1 MIWSYSAAKMFRQCQ
16 LQWFLKTKVANARA
30 KAPVRWEAYLLSK
43 LQSLWAWRGQVVDQ
57 LLGTEIMKA
66 LYYHR
71 PIHLDDLLRKA
82 RTGFV
87 VQAEFARRHRI
98 REPGMS
104 PTKAGEAFAAWH
116 AIEYAEPITD
126 ADIEMAWRDV
136 ELALRNLCAMTELW
150 DLLWGASRCIVQRP
164 LQFESFGVK
173 VKAIPDLITF
183 YADAPPLIIDWK
195 VHTKGSYGSRSQLAL
210 YALAL
215 ARCQPHKDFP
225 SPSPIGDPTEPRL
238 LEVHLLTGQQRFYR
252 LSDEDIAAV
261 EDFIAASADEM
272 LLAGGDHSS
281 HDLDVAHFAIARSPE
296 VCQRCAF
303 RKLCWEIPHNGA

>member
-16 LQWFLKTKVANARA
+16 LQWFLKTKVANAKA
-30 KAPVRWEAYLLSK
+30 KDPFRREAYLLSK

-66 LYYHR
+66 LYYRH

-82 RTGFV
+82 RTSFV
-87 VQAEFARRHRI
+87 LQADFARRHRI

-104 PTKAGEAFAAWH
+104 PAKAGAAFAAWH
-116 AIEYAEPITD
+116 SIEYMEPITD

-150 DLLWGASRCIVQRP
+150 DLLWAASRCIVQRP

-173 VKAIPDLITF
+173 VKAIPDLIAF

-195 VHTKGSYGSRSQLAL
+195 VHTKGNYGSRSQLAL

-225 SPSPIGDPTEPRL
+225 SPSHIGDPAELRL
-238 LEVHLLTGQQRFYR
+238 LEVQLLTGQQRFYR
-252 LSDEDIAAV
+252 LSGEDIAVV
-261 EDFIAASADEM
+261 EDFIAASGDEM

-281 HDLDVAHFAIARSPE
+281 HDLRVADFAVARSPE
-296 VCQRCAF
+296 
-303 RKLCWEIPHNGA
+303 

>member
-16 LQWFLKTKVANARA
+16 IQWFLKTKVANAKA
-30 KAPVRWEAYLLSK
+30 KDPFRREVYLLSK
-43 LQSLWAWRGQVVDQ
+43 LQSLWAWRGHVVDQ

-66 LYYHR
+66 LYYRHT
-71 PIHLDDLLRKA
+71 IHLDDLLRKA

-87 VQAEFARRHRI
+87 VQAEFARQHRI

-116 AIEYAEPITD
+116 AIEYADPITD

-150 DLLWGASRCIVQRP
+150 DLLWTASRCIAQRP

-173 VKAIPDLITF
+173 VKAIPDLIAF

-225 SPSPIGDPTEPRL
+225 SPSHIGDPAELRL
-238 LEVHLLTGQQRFYR
+238 LEVQLLTGQQLPYR
-252 LSDEDIAAV
+252 LCDEDIAAV

-272 LLAGGDHSS
+272 LLAGGDQSS
-281 HDLDVAHFAIARSPE
+281 HDLYVSDFAVAHSPE
-296 VCQRCAF
+296 VCQRCVF
-303 RKLCWEIPHNGA
+303 RKLCWEMPHNGT

>member
-16 LQWFLKTKVANARA
+16 LQWLLKTKVANAKA
-30 KAPVRWEAYLLSK
+30 KDPFRREAYLLSK
-43 LQSLWAWRGQVVDQ
+43 LQSVWAWRGQVVDQ

-66 LYYHR
+66 LYYRH

-82 RTGFV
+82 RTNFAL
-87 VQAEFARRHRI
+87 QADFARRHRI

-104 PTKAGEAFAAWH
+104 PAKAGAAFAAWH
-116 AIEYAEPITD
+116 AIEYVESVTD

-150 DLLWGASRCIVQRP
+150 DLLWAASRCIAQRP

-173 VKAIPDLITF
+173 VKAIPDLIAF

-195 VHTKGSYGSRSQLAL
+195 VHTQGSYGSRPQLSL

-225 SPSPIGDPTEPRL
+225 SPSHIGDPAELRL
-238 LEVHLLTGQQRFYR
+238 LEVQLLTGQQRFYC
-252 LSDEDIAAV
+252 LCDDDIALV
-261 EDFIAASADEM
+261 EVLIAASADEM
-272 LLAGGDHSS
+272 LLAGGNQSP
-281 HDLDVAHFAIARSPE
+281 HDLHLADLAVARSPE
-296 VCQRCAF
+296 VCQRCVF
-303 RKLCWEIPHNGA
+303 RKLCWETLHNGA